1 MKNKRVV
8 WLINQYAMPPQYES
22 RLRTI
27 KFAHYLK
34 AKGYDV
40 TVFASSIMHNMG
52 IDLIDGKEACIECDH
67 DDLHFVHIRSLNYH
81 TNGIARIIS
90 SIQFNVRLLK
100 LWNKFRKPDIVVQT
114 ATVPFGNILSRQAK
128 KSKAKYIVEVL
139 DLWPNSLVELDMAK
153 PSNPIIK
160 YLYHLEYKQYQ
171 AADVLVFS
179 QEGGADY
186 LADRGW
192 YTDQGGKLIREK
204 VHYINNGVDLN
215 DFDVFR
221 ANNILED
228 EDLQNDAFKKIIYIG
243 SIRYAN
249 NLASLID
256 AAKQLQ
262 IFEDVKFLVYGDG
275 DDRSKLEQRLKD
287 EKITNVIFKQKWI
300 APKYV
305 PYILSKSY
313 INILNYKAGHFG
325 TYGGSQSKMFQ
336 YMASGR
342 PICCNLEMMYCPI
355 KCNNIGIAKAFKDS
369 NEYAEA
375 IRYLLTLP
383 EVQYKEMCKRARKA
397 AEKFDYSVLTDKL
410 IKLF

>member
-1 MKNKRVV
+1 
-8 WLINQYAMPPQYES
+8 
-22 RLRTI
+22 
-27 KFAHYLK
+27 
-34 AKGYDV
+34 
-40 TVFASSIMHNMG
+40 
-52 IDLIDGKEACIECDH
+52 
-67 DDLHFVHIRSLNYH
+67 
-81 TNGIARIIS
+81 
-90 SIQFNVRLLK
+90 
-100 LWNKFRKPDIVVQT
+100 
-114 ATVPFGNILSRQAK
+114 
-128 KSKAKYIVEVL
+128 
-139 DLWPNSLVELDMAK
+139 MAK
-153 PSNPIIK
+153 FIGGIRYGKAIQSYYKIS
-160 YLYHLEYKQYQ
+160 LSLEYKQYQ

-287 EKITNVIFKQKWI
+287 EKITNVIFKQNGLLLNMYLI
-300 APKYV
+300 FCPKV
-305 PYILSKSY
+305 IS
-313 INILNYKAGHFG
+313 IF
-325 TYGGSQSKMFQ
+325 
-336 YMASGR
+336 
-342 PICCNLEMMYCPI
+342 
-355 KCNNIGIAKAFKDS
+355 
-369 NEYAEA
+369 
-375 IRYLLTLP
+375 
-383 EVQYKEMCKRARKA
+383 
-397 AEKFDYSVLTDKL
+397 
-410 IKLF
+410 

>member
-1 MKNKRVV
+1 MGSKRVV

-34 AKGYDV
+34 LKGYDV
-40 TVFASSIMHNMG
+40 IIFASSVMHNMD
-52 IDLIDGKEACIECDH
+52 IDLIESKEGFIERDY
-67 DDLHFVHIRSLNYH
+67 DDLHFVHIKSLNYH

-90 SIQFNVRLLK
+90 SIQFNIRLLK
-100 LWNKFRKPDIVVQT
+100 FWNKFRKPDIIVQT
-114 ATVPFGNILSRQAK
+114 ATVPFGNILSRLAK
-128 KSKAKYIVEVL
+128 KTKVRYIVEVL
-139 DLWPNSLVELDMAK
+139 DLWPNSLVELGIAK
-153 PSNPIIK
+153 SSNPVIH
-160 YLYHLEYKQYQ
+160 YLYHLEYEQYQ
-171 AADVLVFS
+171 KAGVLVFS

-192 YTDQGGKLIREK
+192 YTDQGGRLIREK

-215 DFDVFR
+215 DFDAFK

-228 EDLQNDAFKKIIYIG
+228 EDLQNNAIKKIIYIG

-249 NLASLID
+249 NLGSLID
-256 AAKQLQ
+256 TAKQLQ
-262 IFEDVKFLVYGDG
+262 NFEDVKFLIYGNG
-275 DDRSKLEQRLKD
+275 DERPKLERKLKD
-287 EKITNVIFKQKWI
+287 EGITNVIFKQKWI
-300 APKYV
+300 DPKYV
-305 PYILSKSY
+305 PYVLSRSY

-355 KCNNIGIAKAFKDS
+355 KCNDIGIAKEFKDS

-375 IRYLLTLP
+375 IRHLLTLP
-383 EVQYKEMCKRARKA
+383 EIQYKEMCDRARKA
-397 AEKFDYSVLTDKL
+397 AEEFDYSVLTDKL
-410 IKLF
+410 IELF

>member
-1 MKNKRVV
+1 MGNNRVV

-34 AKGYDV
+34 MKGYEV
-40 TVFASSIMHNMG
+40 IIFASGIMHNMD
-52 IDLIDGKEACIECDH
+52 IDLIKGKEMFVERYY
-67 DDLHFVHIRSLNYH
+67 DDLHFVHIKSLRYH

-90 SIQFNVRLLK
+90 SVQFNVRLLRF
-100 LWNKFRKPDIVVQT
+100 WNQFKKPDIIVQT
-114 ATVPFGNILSRQAK
+114 ATVPFGNILSRLAK
-128 KSKAKYIVEVL
+128 KTKARYIIEVL
-139 DLWPNSLVELDMAK
+139 DLWPNSLVELGIAK
-153 PSNPIIK
+153 SSNPVIQ

-171 AADVLVFS
+171 KAGALVFS
-179 QEGGADY
+179 QEGGANY

-215 DFDVFR
+215 DFDAFKT
-221 ANNILED
+221 NNILED
-228 EDLQNDAFKKIIYIG
+228 DDLQNDDIKKIVYIG

-249 NLASLID
+249 NLSSLID
-256 AAKQLQ
+256 AAKRLHG
-262 IFEDVKFLVYGDG
+262 FEDVKILIYGNG
-275 DDRSKLEQRLKD
+275 DERPKLEQRLKD
-287 EKITNVIFKQKWI
+287 EGITNVIFKQKWI
-300 APKYV
+300 DPKYV
-305 PYILSKSY
+305 PYVLSKSY

-355 KCNNIGIAKAFKDS
+355 KCNDIGIAKEFKDS

-375 IRYLLTLP
+375 IKYLLNLP
-383 EVQYKEMCKRARKA
+383 EIQYKKMCDRARKA
-397 AEKFDYSVLTDKL
+397 AEDFNYSVLTDKL
-410 IKLF
+410 IELF